1 MTDRSLTFR
10 RLLTLLRSAVVAMSL
25 SFLLVAPLQGQE
37 PATGAPAPP
46 AAEPAPT
53 LAEYARRD
61 PAIAAVLELPRTTA
75 SQQLRAIL
83 MLIDL
88 GHPEVAAQVVPE
100 LLAAKLDDA
109 QKTALVGEFGTAK
122 FLKLI
127 RLDRAGGEGAEGQTA
142 DAGPLAGLREFA
154 QACIAAADAAAKDP
168 ARIAKLLADL
178 NAPTEEERY
187 AARVDLRAAGDNGMI
202 AAVHA
207 LAEAKDETTRGNLL
221 AALADMQPAIEAPLL
236 ALLADSQGQL
246 RRDAAELA
254 GHLHV
259 AAALPWLSTI
269 AVASSDSSAA
279 SAARTAIAQLG
290 YPEPTITE
298 VQKLLRDRLAAIKS
312 TPIATID
319 EGIAGRW
326 WSWNP
331 QTKELVS
338 ATYAVPQLRALTA
351 ARLARALS
359 EVGGMIDPNDRRAV
373 LLYSLE
379 ESALL
384 DRDADDAL
392 KQVVAAMTPADLSAA
407 LAKAA
412 KEQYTA
418 AAVQIAEEL
427 GRRGDTSVLVS
438 NGGLPS
444 PLAAALASSDRSLRF
459 AALGAIMQLNP
470 QRSFPGASE
479 VANSLWYFVGGA
491 GEPTAVVAAPAMLVA
506 SDWAGKL
513 RGLGYD
519 ATPVRTGRDALITAI
534 DPAVAPRLGIV
545 VLDSDIGQPKLGEVV
560 YQLRVSDL
568 TADAPILI
576 ASSGPRLAA
585 AQHVAQANELVYAMP
600 RPHGDGALATL
611 VEETLALRP
620 LPLAPTEVRTAQAK
634 QALEWI
640 AKLLAADAPYDE
652 LKRDAHLLDRTLL
665 MPELAGP
672 SVAAL
677 AALGTSESQTMLVD
691 FASLGTLPIE
701 TRQAT
706 AEALAASVAKFG
718 VQLKR
723 NQITLQ
729 YERYNASETAD
740 AATQQVLSRV
750 LDVIEKKDLAVKK

>member
-1 MTDRSLTFR
+1 M
-10 RLLTLLRSAVVAMSL
+10 LRCLATPLRMAIAATIL
-25 SFLLVAPLQGQE
+25 SFSVVSSLRAQE
-37 PATGAPAPP
+37 PAAEAP
-46 AAEPAPT
+46 AAEAAPT
-53 LAEYARRD
+53 LADFARRD

-75 SQQLRAIL
+75 SQQLRAVL

-88 GHPEVAAQVVPE
+88 GHPEVAAQIVPE
-100 LLAAKLDDA
+100 LLGAELDDA
-109 QKTALVGEFGTAK
+109 QKAALVAEFGTAK

-127 RLDRAGGEGAEGQTA
+127 RLDRPGGQAA
-142 DAGPLAGLREFA
+142 DAGPLAGVREFA
-154 QACIAAADAAAKDP
+154 ETCIAAADAAAKDP
-168 ARIAKLLADL
+168 ARIAKLLAQL
-178 NAPTEEERY
+178 NAPEEGDRY
-187 AARVDLRAAGDNGMI
+187 AARVDLRAAGDAGMI
-202 AAVHA
+202 AAIHA

-221 AALADMQPAIEAPLL
+221 AALADMRPAIDAPLL

-254 GHLHV
+254 GHLRV
-259 AAALPWLSTI
+259 TAALPWLSTI
-269 AVASSDSSAA
+269 AVTSTDSSAV
-279 SAARTAIAQLG
+279 SAARTSIAKLG
-290 YPEPTITE
+290 YPEPTAVE

-312 TPIATID
+312 TPVATID

-338 ATYAVPQLRALTA
+338 ATYAVPQLQALTA
-351 ARLARALS
+351 ARLARALG
-359 EVGGMIDPNDRRAV
+359 EVGGLVEPNDRRAV

-384 DRDADDAL
+384 DRDADEGL
-392 KQVVAAMTPADLSAA
+392 KQVVAAMTPTDLSAA

-427 GRRGDTSVLVS
+427 GRRGDASVLAS

-444 PLAAALASSDRSLRF
+444 PLAAALTSHDRSLRF
-459 AALGAIMQLNP
+459 AALAAVMQLNP
-470 QRSFPGASE
+470 QRSFPGSSE

-519 ATPVRTGRDALITAI
+519 ATPVRTGRDALVTAI

-545 VLDSDIGQPKLGEVV
+545 VLDSDIGQPLLGEVV
-560 YQLRVSDL
+560 YQLRISDL
-568 TADAPILI
+568 TAGVPILI

-585 AQHVAQANELVYAMP
+585 AQRVAEANEMVYAMP

-611 VEETLALRP
+611 VNETLALRP

-652 LKRDAHLLDRTLL
+652 LKRDAHLVDRTLL

-672 SVAAL
+672 SVAVL
-677 AALGTSESQTMLVD
+677 AALGTPESQTMLVD

-701 TRQAT
+701 TRQAA

-723 NQITLQ
+723 DQVVLQ
-729 YERYNASETAD
+729 YDRYNASETAD
-740 AATQQVLSRV
+740 AATQKVLARV

>member
-1 MTDRSLTFR
+1 MSL
-10 RLLTLLRSAVVAMSL
+10 RLVVAATML
-25 SFLLVAPLQGQE
+25 SFSLIAPLRAQE
-37 PATGAPAPP
+37 PAAGAPAAP

-53 LAEYARRD
+53 LADYARRD

-88 GHPEVAAQVVPE
+88 GHPEVAAQVAPE
-100 LLAAKLDDA
+100 LLGAELDDA
-109 QKTALVGEFGTAK
+109 QKAALVGEFGTAK
-122 FLKLI
+122 FLKLM
-127 RLDRAGGEGAEGQTA
+127 RMDRAGGQAA
-142 DAGPLAGLREFA
+142 DAGPLAGLGEFA

-187 AARVDLRAAGDNGMI
+187 AARVDLRAAGDTGMI

-221 AALADMQPAIEAPLL
+221 AALADMQPAMEAPLL
-236 ALLADSQGQL
+236 ALLADAQGHL

-269 AVASSDSSAA
+269 AVTSTDASAA
-279 SAARTAIAQLG
+279 AAARTAIAQLG
-290 YPEPTITE
+290 YPVPTATE

-312 TPIATID
+312 TPVATID

-338 ATYAVPQLRALTA
+338 ATYAVPQLQALTA

-384 DRDADDAL
+384 DRDADEGL

-444 PLAAALASSDRSLRF
+444 PLAAALASPDRSLRF

-491 GEPTAVVAAPAMLVA
+491 GEPTAVVAAPALLVA

-534 DPAVAPRLGIV
+534 DPAVAPRLGVV

-585 AQHVAQANELVYAMP
+585 AQRVAQANELVYAMP

-620 LPLAPTEVRTAQAK
+620 LPLAPTEVRMAQAK

-640 AKLLAADAPYDE
+640 AKLLAAGAPYDE

-677 AALGTSESQTMLVD
+677 TALGTPESQTMLVD

-701 TRQAT
+701 TRQAA

-723 NQITLQ
+723 EQILLQ
-729 YERYNASETAD
+729 YDRYNASEAAD
-740 AATQQVLSRV
+740 AATQQVLGRV

>member
-1 MTDRSLTFR
+1 MMIDRFSIFRSRSTLAATLMLAATFA
-10 RLLTLLRSAVVAMSL
+10 S
-25 SFLLVAPLQGQE
+25 PLHAQP
-37 PATGAPAPP
+37 PAADAP
-46 AAEPAPT
+46 AAEPSPT
-53 LAEYARRD
+53 LADYARRD

-83 MLIDL
+83 MLVDL
-88 GHPEVAAQVVPE
+88 GHPEVAAQVAPE
-100 LLAAKLDDA
+100 LLGAKLDDA
-109 QKTALVGEFGTAK
+109 QKAALVGEFGTAK
-122 FLKLI
+122 FLKLM
-127 RLDRAGGEGAEGQTA
+127 RLDRPGEQAA

-168 ARIAKLLADL
+168 AHLAKLLAGL
-178 NAPTEEERY
+178 NAPAEGDRY
-187 AARVDLRAAGDNGMI
+187 AARVDLRAAGDAGMI
-202 AAVHA
+202 AAVQA
-207 LAEAKDETTRGNLL
+207 LAEAKDETTRGNVL
-221 AALADMQPAIEAPLL
+221 AALADMRPAIDAPLL

-254 GHLHV
+254 GHLRV
-259 AAALPWLSTI
+259 SAALPWLSTI
-269 AVASSDSSAA
+269 AVTSSDSSAA

-290 YPEPTITE
+290 YPEPTVTE

-312 TPIATID
+312 TPVATID
-319 EGIAGRW
+319 EGTAGRW

-351 ARLARALS
+351 ARLARALG
-359 EVGGMIDPNDRRAV
+359 EVGGLIDPNDRRAV

-384 DRDADDAL
+384 DRDADEGL

-427 GRRGDTSVLVS
+427 GRRGDASVLVS

-444 PLAAALASSDRSLRF
+444 PLAAALASPDRSLRF

-491 GEPTAVVAAPAMLVA
+491 GEPTAIVGAPAMLVA

-519 ATPVRTGRDALITAI
+519 ATPVRTGRDALVAAI
-534 DPAVAPRLGIV
+534 DPAMAPRLGIV
-545 VLDSDIGQPKLGEVV
+545 VLDSDIGQPLLGEVV
-560 YQLRVSDL
+560 YQLRISDL
-568 TADAPILI
+568 TAGVPILI

-585 AQHVAQANELVYAMP
+585 AQRVADANEMVYAMP

-611 VEETLALRP
+611 VDETLALRP

-640 AKLLAADAPYDE
+640 AKLLASDAPYDE

-677 AALGTSESQTMLVD
+677 AALGTPESQTMLVD

-701 TRQAT
+701 TRQAA
-706 AEALAASVAKFG
+706 AEALAASVTKFG

-723 NQITLQ
+723 DQIALQ
-729 YERYNASETAD
+729 YDRYNASETAD
-740 AATQQVLSRV
+740 AATQQVLARV

>member
-1 MTDRSLTFR
+1 M
-10 RLLTLLRSAVVAMSL
+10 L
-25 SFLLVAPLQGQE
+25 SFSLIAPLQAQE
-37 PATGAPAPP
+37 PAAETPAAP

-53 LAEYARRD
+53 LADFARRD

-88 GHPEVAAQVVPE
+88 GHPEVAGQIVPE

-122 FLKLI
+122 FLKLM
-127 RLDRAGGEGAEGQTA
+127 RLDRAGAEGQAA

-269 AVASSDSSAA
+269 AVTSSDSSAV

-312 TPIATID
+312 TPVATID

-438 NGGLPS
+438 NGGLPA
-444 PLAAALASSDRSLRF
+444 PLAAALASPDRSLRF

-534 DPAVAPRLGIV
+534 DPAVAPRLGVV
-545 VLDSDIGQPKLGEVV
+545 VLDGDIGQPKLGEVV

-585 AQHVAQANELVYAMP
+585 AQRVAQANELVYAMP

-620 LPLAPTEVRTAQAK
+620 LPLAPTEVRMAQAK

-640 AKLLAADAPYDE
+640 AKLLADDAPYDE

-665 MPELAGP
+665 MPELAVP

-701 TRQAT
+701 TRQAA
-706 AEALAASVAKFG
+706 AEALATSVAKFG

-723 NQITLQ
+723 DQIILQ
-729 YERYNASETAD
+729 YDRYNASETAD

>member
-1 MTDRSLTFR
+1 M
-10 RLLTLLRSAVVAMSL
+10 VL
-25 SFLLVAPLQGQE
+25 SFSLVASLQAQE
-37 PATGAPAPP
+37 PAAEAPTAEPP
-46 AAEPAPT
+46 AT
-53 LAEYARRD
+53 LADYARRD

-83 MLIDL
+83 MLVDL
-88 GHPEVAAQVVPE
+88 GHPEVAAQIVPE
-100 LLAAKLDDA
+100 LLGAELDDA
-109 QKTALVGEFGTAK
+109 QKAALVAEFGTAK

-127 RLDRAGGEGAEGQTA
+127 RLDQPGEQAA
-142 DAGPLAGLREFA
+142 DASPLAGVREFA
-154 QACIAAADAAAKDP
+154 ETCIAAADAAAKDP
-168 ARIAKLLADL
+168 ARIAKLLAQL
-178 NAPTEEERY
+178 NAPEEGDRY
-187 AARVDLRAAGDNGMI
+187 AARVDLRAAGDAGMI
-202 AAVHA
+202 AAIHA

-221 AALADMQPAIEAPLL
+221 AALADMRPAIDAPLL

-254 GHLHV
+254 GHLRV

-269 AVASSDSSAA
+269 AVTSTDSSAV

-290 YPEPTITE
+290 YPEPTAVE

-312 TPIATID
+312 TPVATID

-326 WSWNP
+326 WSWSP

-338 ATYAVPQLRALTA
+338 ATYAIPQLQALTA
-351 ARLARALS
+351 ARLARALG
-359 EVGGMIDPNDRRAV
+359 EVGGLVEPNDRRAV

-384 DRDADDAL
+384 DRDADEAL

-427 GRRGDTSVLVS
+427 GRRGDASVLAS

-444 PLAAALASSDRSLRF
+444 PLAAALTSHDRSLRF
-459 AALGAIMQLNP
+459 AALAAVMQLNP
-470 QRSFPGASE
+470 QRSFPGSSE

-519 ATPVRTGRDALITAI
+519 ATPVRTGRDALVTAI
-534 DPAVAPRLGIV
+534 DLAVAPRLGIV
-545 VLDSDIGQPKLGEVV
+545 VLDSDIGQPLLGEVV
-560 YQLRVSDL
+560 YQLRISDL
-568 TADAPILI
+568 TAGVPVLI

-585 AQHVAQANELVYAMP
+585 AQRVAEANPLVYAMP
-600 RPHGDGALATL
+600 RPHGDGAMATL
-611 VEETLALRP
+611 VNETLSLRP
-620 LPLAPTEVRTAQAK
+620 LPLAPTEVRMAQAK

-640 AKLLAADAPYDE
+640 AKLLATDAPYDE

-665 MPELAGP
+665 MPELAAP

-677 AALGTSESQTMLVD
+677 AALGTPESQTMLVD

-701 TRQAT
+701 TRQAA

-723 NQITLQ
+723 DQVVLQ
-729 YERYNASETAD
+729 YDRYNASETAD
-740 AATQQVLSRV
+740 AATQKVLARV